1 MQHLSNEEFEALK
14 TLSKNC
20 NLVIQKANKGNSV
33 VIVQE
38 DVYLRHMESIL
49 SDLNKFEKLES
60 REQFWIFQLTI
71 KKY

>member
-1 MQHLSNEEFEALK
+1 MLLKRLVTIMQHLSNEEFEALK

-60 REQFWIFQLTI
+60 REEF
-71 KKY
+71 